1 MDWTRRKYRNPENTI
16 KSISEKLWD
25 SLGLFFVVVD
35 LINQHSDE
43 LRQIDTHSM
52 LNITWQGDKSL
63 LHHQPGDVWPSNIL
77 CIYSVR
83 NRTNTDGSISTQPI
97 GKSRDT
103 EWLSAIDKSSSLIYG
118 RLFHAPRF
126 YFKVVPPL
134 SLLVYN
140 LHEYYSYI
148 LQVSPQLCCLLS
160 PEKRAP
166 PAPTCR
172 SKGEDGVPGICSL
185 VDCASAGSSFWY
197 YIYIC
202 IAETQ

>member
-25 SLGLFFVVVD
+25 SLGLFLVVVD

-77 CIYSVR
+77 CVYSVR

-103 EWLSAIDKSSSLIYG
+103 EWLSATIDKSSSLIYG

-126 YFKVVPPL
+126 YFKVVHLVHPFFCWFITSMNTIVTSSKHPP
-134 SLLVYN
+134 
-140 LHEYYSYI
+140 SYA
-148 LQVSPQLCCLLS
+148 VCYHPKKGPHRPQPVDPRVKTVCLGS
-160 PEKRAP
+160 AP
-166 PAPTCR
+166 
-172 SKGEDGVPGICSL
+172 
-185 VDCASAGSSFWY
+185 
-197 YIYIC
+197 
-202 IAETQ
+202 